1 MEALRKV
8 LQHYSAPPVT
18 LGSREDDDTKVTIN
32 RESLQRDLSMIS
44 RRNEKYFMVSMVMT
58 MVLFI
63 ALIVI
68 AFIQQRDSI
77 SAQAVPPIL
86 GSSAALVV
94 WRMFKTWREKSYT
107 DCVLALLP
115 NVDDEMLKT
124 IVGVLVTK
132 I

>member
-1 MEALRKV
+1 
-8 LQHYSAPPVT
+8 
-18 LGSREDDDTKVTIN
+18 
-32 RESLQRDLSMIS
+32 MIS

>member
-8 LQHYSAPPVT
+8 LQHYSGTPVT
-18 LGSREDDDTKVTIN
+18 MGSRDDETKVTIS
-32 RESLQRDLSMIS
+32 RDSLQRDLSMIS
-44 RRNEKYFMVSMVMT
+44 RRNEKYFMVGVVMT
-58 MVLFI
+58 LVLFI

-68 AFIQQRDSI
+68 AFIQQHDSI